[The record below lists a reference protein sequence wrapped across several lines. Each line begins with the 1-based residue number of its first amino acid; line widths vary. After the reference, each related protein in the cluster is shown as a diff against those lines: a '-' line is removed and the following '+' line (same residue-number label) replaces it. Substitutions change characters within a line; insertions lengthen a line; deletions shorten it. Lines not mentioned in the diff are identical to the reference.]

1 MNLKIGIYIEA
12 VKVSSKTGISRH
24 IIGLV
29 EALVNENSLHE
40 YYLYYQIDLFEK
52 ETLNWLNEVPQV
64 TLRPLRFPN
73 KWIAEHPT
81 LWWKYY
87 LPLNIWKD
95 KIDVFHGP
103 NHFIPL
109 SGNTAKV
116 VTIHDLAYYYMEVHG
131 EGLDRVLKNWT
142 NKAMDIADK
151 IITVSQSTADDCIKE
166 GAPTDKVKVVYQGFE
181 PAIILENETEQ
192 ETPVK
197 PYILYVGTIQPRKN
211 VEYIVQSFA
220 KVKDNIPHDLILAG
234 APGDSIAAVNKLIS
248 DLKIQDRV
256 TLTGYISDERRHLL
270 YKHADMFVYPSKYE
284 GFGLVLLEAMSYG
297 IPVITASNS
306 SLMEAA
312 GDAAL
317 YCDGTTT
324 SSLVEAINQLSSN
337 DKLRNK
343 LIENGYQQIKK
354 FTWKTCAVQML
365 TIYELAITERQS
377 HKKNNN

>member
-1 MNLKIGIYIEA
+1 M
-12 VKVSSKTGISRH
+12 
-24 IIGLV
+24 
-29 EALVNENSLHE
+29 
-40 YYLYYQIDLFEK
+40 
-52 ETLNWLNEVPQV
+52 
-64 TLRPLRFPN
+64 
-73 KWIAEHPT
+73 
-81 LWWKYY
+81 
-87 LPLNIWKD
+87 
-95 KIDVFHGP
+95 
-103 NHFIPL
+103 
-109 SGNTAKV
+109 
-116 VTIHDLAYYYMEVHG
+116 
-131 EGLDRVLKNWT
+131 
-142 NKAMDIADK
+142 
-151 IITVSQSTADDCIKE
+151 
-166 GAPTDKVKVVYQGFE
+166 
-181 PAIILENETEQ
+181 
-192 ETPVK
+192 
-197 PYILYVGTIQPRKN
+197 YVGTIQPRKN